1 MNSINKISPL
11 LSPGYWIPGVICLI
25 SGLAVLILNI
35 TDKKPDIDIAF
46 ILFCFG
52 LFCIGYRKEKNET
65 DKDSEIVLRRYHSL
79 RLALSLTTVLVVV
92 ISTQL
97 IFSNDALQF
106 NALHSLFIYLLLFN
120 CINFTIKIFQKR
132 KSK

>member
-11 LSPGYWIPGVICLI
+11 LSPGYWILGIICLI

-46 ILFCFG
+46 ILLCFG

-65 DKDSEIVLRRYHSL
+65 EKDLEIVLRRYHSM

-92 ISTQL
+92 ISAQL
-97 IFSNDALQF
+97 IFSDETFRF
-106 NALHSLFIYLLLFN
+106 NGLHSLFIYLILFN